1 MANFSRRSRKS
12 CPFGSVAAT
21 DIDYK
26 DVATL
31 KRYITETGT
40 IVPSRITGVS
50 SKYQRMLAK
59 AIKRARFLALL
70 PFTDQHHH

>member
-1 MANFSRRSRKS
+1 MATFSRRSRKS
-12 CPFGSVAAT
+12 CPFASVGAKY
-21 DIDYK
+21 IDYK

-31 KRYITETGT
+31 RKYITETGT

-59 AIKRARFLALL
+59 AIKHARFLALL
-70 PFTDQHHH
+70 PFTDQHAH